1 MHDSRPEFPI
11 PPVRR
16 VVAFSLLAL
25 FLAAGV
31 RAQTP
36 RPSTPLPT
44 RPNTAQPS
52 PPPRPASPS
61 RDDQARERKRR
72 MDEERKKSGQRNVNG
87 NGALGPAGGVAGAPS
102 ATVVKAA
109 LKSFESWKNAQGLQ
123 KDGASTGKWVGLDKN
138 GKKAEVEFDLTWR
151 HEGAE
156 WQVLFVHRRAG
167 DVPPAAYVG
176 TGPTPWSLTWHS
188 YTPEDKKLVGPSTE
202 LPAVFST
209 NEIQLA
215 DLLPIDSA
223 VYDRVVVEEEG
234 ETNKI
239 PTYSYRVTSSKAVRG
254 SDVLRIIL
262 RRDGRDAVKIE
273 KLDADDYAVRS
284 LAFSDFV
291 TSGVHRVAT
300 TRAVVNEETLRAR
313 SIKLKVLRVNG
324 AIEASL
330 FDPKNLAAIV
340 APKPAKDAKAP
351 EKK

>member
-1 MHDSRPEFPI
+1 MHASHRKFSTS
-11 PPVRR
+11 PVPR
-16 VVAFSLLAL
+16 VVAYSLLAL
-25 FLAAGV
+25 FLAAGL

-44 RPNTAQPS
+44 RPNTAQPT
-52 PPPRPASPS
+52 PPPRPAGPS

-72 MDEERKKSGQRNVNG
+72 MDEERKNSGQGNVNG
-87 NGALGPAGGVAGAPS
+87 NGAVGQGGGVAGAPS

-109 LKSFESWKNAQGLQ
+109 LKSFDSWKNAQALQ

-156 WQVLFVHRRAG
+156 WQVLFVHRRPG

-188 YTPEDKKLVGPSTE
+188 YTPEDKKLVGPTTE
-202 LPAVFST
+202 LPAVFSA
-209 NEIQLA
+209 NEIQIA
-215 DLLPIDSA
+215 DLLPIDTA
-223 VYDRVVVEEEG
+223 VYDRVVVEEES

-239 PTYSYRVTSSKAVRG
+239 PTYTFRVTSSKAVRG

-284 LAFSDFV
+284 VAFSDFV

-313 SIKLKVLRVNG
+313 SIKLKVTRVNG
-324 AIEASL
+324 AIEAAL

-340 APKPAKDAKAP
+340 NPKPAKDVKSP